1 MKILV
6 INAGSS
12 SLKYQLLDMDSNKLL
27 AKGNCECIGT
37 GGIVTH
43 KKTGATPYR
52 AEPDFPTHEEA
63 LAEVLRLLTDAEL
76 GVIADVSEIDAVGHR
91 VVHGGKYKESTL
103 IDDEVISYLESIVP
117 INPLHGP
124 AAIIGMRGCIK
135 LMPGKPQVAVFDT
148 AFHATMEPE
157 SFLYPI
163 PYEMYEKYSI
173 RRYGFHGTSHRYV
186 SKRAAELAGKPME
199 ELKIVTCHLGNG
211 SSIAAEMNG
220 KVIDT
225 SMGFTPLAGIPMG
238 TRCGDIDPSVV
249 TYMLNNLG
257 MTGKEV
263 DDLMNRKSGL
273 LGVSGLSNDFRTVV
287 AAAKEG
293 HERALLAF
301 NLLKHGIKKTIGS
314 YVAEMNGIDVLVFTA
329 GIGEN
334 QQDIRAAVCRDMD
347 YLGIKMDEEKNMAVQ
362 GYEACVSAADSK
374 VQIWIIP
381 TEEELMI
388 AKDTAALAA
397 AN

>member
-1 MKILV
+1 
-6 INAGSS
+6 
-12 SLKYQLLDMDSNKLL
+12 
-27 AKGNCECIGT
+27 
-37 GGIVTH
+37 
-43 KKTGATPYR
+43 
-52 AEPDFPTHEEA
+52 
-63 LAEVLRLLTDAEL
+63 
-76 GVIADVSEIDAVGHR
+76 
-91 VVHGGKYKESTL
+91 
-103 IDDEVISYLESIVP
+103 
-117 INPLHGP
+117 
-124 AAIIGMRGCIK
+124 
-135 LMPGKPQVAVFDT
+135 
-148 AFHATMEPE
+148 
-157 SFLYPI
+157 
-163 PYEMYEKYSI
+163 
-173 RRYGFHGTSHRYV
+173 
-186 SKRAAELAGKPME
+186 
-199 ELKIVTCHLGNG
+199 
-211 SSIAAEMNG
+211 
-220 KVIDT
+220 
-225 SMGFTPLAGIPMG
+225 MGFTPLAGIPMG